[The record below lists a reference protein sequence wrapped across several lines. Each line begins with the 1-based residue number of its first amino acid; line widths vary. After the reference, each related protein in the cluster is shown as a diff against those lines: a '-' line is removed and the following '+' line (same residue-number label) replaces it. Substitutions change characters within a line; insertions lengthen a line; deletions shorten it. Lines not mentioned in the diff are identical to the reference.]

1 MPNHLK
7 KNDTIIIKMRA
18 IFHAFDS
25 HVTRIVQQWPPAVR
39 LLMLAAT
46 LIGQPIFT
54 VGTGALVMGI
64 GWGMGDVPFFVS
76 GAIIIVTFALCT
88 LGKVLFHRDR
98 PLTEYVARMR
108 LATFSMPSGHAAGG
122 AVAYG
127 FLAYI
132 AWLALPSFFG
142 CIIAVLLLALVFLIG
157 VSRIYLGAHYPSDVI
172 VGWLLGLV
180 GLGAIIFIAQPSL

>member
-1 MPNHLK
+1 
-7 KNDTIIIKMRA
+7 MRA
-18 IFHAFDS
+18 MFHAFDS
-25 HVTRIVQQWPPAVR
+25 HVTRVVQQLPPAMR
-39 LLMLAAT
+39 FLMLAAT

-64 GWGMGDVPFFVS
+64 GWGMGDVAFFTS
-76 GAIIIVTFALCT
+76 GAIIIATFAICT

-127 FLAYI
+127 FIAYI
-132 AWLALPSFFG
+132 AWLALPVFWG
-142 CIIAVLLLALVFLIG
+142 VLVAALLVVLIVYIG

-180 GLGAIIFIAQPSL
+180 GLGVIIGIVQPSI